1 MNLLR
6 SVDLLLSLQSIS
18 SPLLDRVMQGI
29 SFLGDGLFY
38 LALLVFLYWRVSRK
52 LAIRLA
58 TATLL
63 SLYVNFLL
71 KDFFAIPRPAGTGLR
86 ILEET
91 IDFSFPSG
99 HAQSV
104 TSCFFFLA
112 FYLRKTSLFILAGV
126 LVFLVSFSRLYLG
139 VHYLGDVLGGIA
151 LGFAFAL
158 GFWVFFKNCSLKFPS
173 PLFGLLLIIPVSYA
187 LFFFASSH
195 LGFVVAGALSG
206 ALVGYLL
213 SLWIGLEEKT
223 LRTTTYLLGIGGLI
237 ALYLGGKSVDLPSNL
252 WLFFRYFL
260 LTIFATFIFP
270 LLASFGEKQISK
282 RMGVT

>member
-270 LLASFGEKQISK
+270 LLASFREKQISK

>member
-6 SVDLLLSLQSIS
+6 SVELLLSLQSIS
-18 SPLLDRVMQGI
+18 SPLLDQVMRGI
-29 SFLGDGLFY
+29 SFLGEELFY

-52 LAIRLA
+52 LSIRLA
-58 TATLL
+58 IVTLL

-71 KDFFAIPRPAGTGLR
+71 KDFFALPRPAGTGLR

-91 IDFSFPSG
+91 TDFSFPSG

-112 FYLRKTSLFILAGV
+112 LYLKKPAFFILAGV
-126 LVFLVSFSRLYLG
+126 LTFLVSFSRLYLG

-158 GFWVFFKNCSLKFPS
+158 GFWTLFKNHSSKFSS
-173 PLFGLLLIIPVSYA
+173 PRFGLLVLIPASWA

-195 LGFVVAGALSG
+195 LGFVTAGALSG
-206 ALVGYLL
+206 ALAGYLL
-213 SLWIGLEEKT
+213 SLWIDLEERVF
-223 LRTTTYLLGIGGLI
+223 RTTTYLWGIGGLI
-237 ALYLGGKSVDLPSNL
+237 ALYLGGKIIDSPSYL

-260 LTIFATFIFP
+260 LTIFASFGFP
-270 LLASFGEKQISK
+270 LLASLKEKQSPK
-282 RMGVT
+282 E